1 MSRFELINVKGVV
14 DSGNSS
20 VVPLLGGATFTGT
33 AFETLN
39 YGIVFV
45 SVYADVASATDGL
58 KVQQSIDGTNWDFVD
73 NYTIAAGANENYAVN
88 PHARYLRVV
97 YTNGGSAQTTFRLQ
111 VVAKGNSK
119 PSSHRLED
127 NVTTQD
133 DAELVKAVI
142 AYRKSPDE
150 EYYDVEVQS
159 PLPSDGDSVYAKDVW
174 SDESDLGDFSGTP
187 SDLFNN
193 LHSLLTNTTANNPKE
208 IFIHFNRTIVSSV
221 VGIGAYSGNFS
232 NVRIYI
238 VNSGAVS
245 TLVYDNSSDATKYTS
260 QTIQLPV
267 TAGFNAIRVQFH
279 TTDTVTVSNFV
290 ILKTTGVVARLQA
303 VKPDNTVTD
312 INATNGG
319 NLKISLEEIESGI
332 SSNSNSQLNVTP
344 YLSNGHEGIAAADS
358 ASIDAFGRWR
368 VSNIQTIF
376 DSKQTGVGGQLY
388 WDDQEVSGSGTGS
401 SYSENEAATTL
412 SVSNTTAGKR
422 VRQSKLRFNYQ
433 PGKALSL
440 DEPVLT
446 DEGYKPIREIKVG
459 DIVFDGKGEQTEVIQ
474 TATWEDRPLYRITFD
489 DGTCVDADGEHEW
502 VTIIRQNSK
511 KGQHRIVTTKQML
524 EEYGEEPPKFARWR
538 IPAAPVLNIK
548 YKEVPL
554 DPYTLGVILGDGSI
568 DKKNEYVVLTCADEE
583 ILNYLTL
590 ESVKYEQRDFSYGL
604 KGSGEKIRALGLSG
618 KKFIDKFIP
627 KGYLF
632 NSEDVRLDILR
643 GLMDTD
649 GTVDKKDGCCEFN
662 SASKQLAEDVA
673 FIVRSLGGQAKIRQR
688 EAGYCNKFGDYVR
701 CADSFRVRVII
712 SVNPFR
718 LKRKAV
724 LWKKRE
730 RISFDRY
737 IHTIKYLG
745 QEETKC
751 IQVASNEH
759 TFLTRNNIVTHNSQL
774 ILITFNMLG
783 GATGVIKQVG
793 YFDDDNGIFLQNDE
807 GTVNLVRRTYVSGSP
822 VDNAVAQASWNIDT
836 FDGNGP
842 SGITLDFTK
851 VLIFLVDFEWLG
863 VGRVR
868 LGFVCQ
874 GNIYYA
880 HEMNAANTLTT
891 VYMSKPNLPI
901 RYTIEN
907 DGTGAADEIDAI
919 CCSVN
924 SEGGVAKLGATRAK
938 SNGNTG
944 LVVTSSGSYA
954 CIGIRLKS
962 TELDANVL
970 IETISIISRTIND
983 SFRWELQLNPT
994 VAGTFTYSSVD
1005 AYSAVEAATGASTN
1019 TVTGGIILAGG
1030 VGKDNANVEVSLD
1043 LPYSLGSNIAGTP
1056 DELVLVLYNYTASV
1070 TIDAVMGW
1078 RELL

>member
-20 VVPLLGGATFTGT
+20 IVPLTGGATFTGD

-58 KVQQSIDGTNWDFVD
+58 HVQQSIDGVNWDFED
-73 NYTIAAGANENYAVN
+73 HFTIAAGANENYGIN
-88 PHARYLRVV
+88 PHARYLRIV

-111 VVAKGNSK
+111 VIAKGNSK
-119 PSSHRLED
+119 PSSHRLQD
-127 NVTTQD
+127 TVTTQD
-133 DAELVKAVI
+133 DAELVKSVL

-150 EYYDVEVQS
+150 EYFDVDVQS

-193 LHSLLTNTTANNPKE
+193 LHSIISDTTANNPKE
-208 IFIHFNRTIVSSV
+208 MLLHFNRTIVSNV
-221 VGIGAYSGNFS
+221 VGLGAYSGDFS

-238 VNSGAVS
+238 VNSGSVS
-245 TLVYDNSSDATKYTS
+245 TLVYDNSADATKRTS

-267 TAGFNAIRVQFH
+267 TAGFNAIRIQFH
-279 TTDTVTVSNFV
+279 TADTVTISNIV
-290 ILKTTGVVARLQA
+290 ILKTSSVVARLQA
-303 VKPDNTVTD
+303 TKPDNTVTD

-319 NLKISLEEIESGI
+319 NLKVSLEEIESGI

-344 YLSNGHEGIAAADS
+344 YLSNGNEGIAAADS

-376 DSKQTGVGGQLY
+376 DSKQTGVGCQLY
-388 WDDQEVSGSGTGS
+388 WDDQEVSGGGTGS

-433 PGKALSL
+433 PGK
-440 DEPVLT
+440 
-446 DEGYKPIREIKVG
+446 
-459 DIVFDGKGEQTEVIQ
+459 
-474 TATWEDRPLYRITFD
+474 
-489 DGTCVDADGEHEW
+489 
-502 VTIIRQNSK
+502 
-511 KGQHRIVTTKQML
+511 
-524 EEYGEEPPKFARWR
+524 
-538 IPAAPVLNIK
+538 
-548 YKEVPL
+548 
-554 DPYTLGVILGDGSI
+554 
-568 DKKNEYVVLTCADEE
+568 
-583 ILNYLTL
+583 
-590 ESVKYEQRDFSYGL
+590 
-604 KGSGEKIRALGLSG
+604 
-618 KKFIDKFIP
+618 
-627 KGYLF
+627 
-632 NSEDVRLDILR
+632 
-643 GLMDTD
+643 
-649 GTVDKKDGCCEFN
+649 
-662 SASKQLAEDVA
+662 
-673 FIVRSLGGQAKIRQR
+673 
-688 EAGYCNKFGDYVR
+688 
-701 CADSFRVRVII
+701 
-712 SVNPFR
+712 
-718 LKRKAV
+718 
-724 LWKKRE
+724 
-730 RISFDRY
+730 
-737 IHTIKYLG
+737 
-745 QEETKC
+745 
-751 IQVASNEH
+751 
-759 TFLTRNNIVTHNSQL
+759 SQL

-783 GATGVIKQVG
+783 GATGIIKQVG
-793 YFDDDNGIFLQNDE
+793 YFDDQNGIFLQNDE

-863 VGRVR
+863 VGRIR

-907 DGTGAADEIDAI
+907 DGTGAADEIDSI

-924 SEGGVAKLGATRAK
+924 SEGGVAKLGATHAK
-938 SNGNTG
+938 SNGPSG
-944 LVVTSSGSYA
+944 LVITSSGSYA
-954 CIGIRLKS
+954 GIGIRLKS

-970 IETISIISRTIND
+970 VETISIISRTIND
-983 SFRWELQLNPT
+983 SFRWELVLNPT

-1005 AYSAVEAATGASTN
+1005 AYSAVEAAIGASTN
-1019 TVTGGIILAGG
+1019 TVTGGIILTGG

-1056 DELVLVLYNYTASV
+1056 DELVLLIYNYTASV

>member
-20 VVPLLGGATFTGT
+20 IVPLSGGATFTGD

-58 KVQQSIDGTNWDFVD
+58 KVQQSIDGTNWDFAD

-111 VVAKGNSK
+111 VIAKGNSK

-133 DAELVKAVI
+133 DAELNKTI
-142 AYRKSPDE
+142 LAYRRYPDE
-150 EYYDVEVQS
+150 LYTNVNVYN
-159 PLPSDGDSVYAKDVW
+159 PLPVDGDSVFCKDIIQ
-174 SDESDLGDFSGTP
+174 SESDMGNFNGVP
-187 SDLFNN
+187 SDLIGDND
-193 LHSLLTNTTANNPKE
+193 STISDTTANNPKE
-208 IFIHFNRTIVSSV
+208 IILVFNRTIITTILS
-221 VGIGAYSGNFS
+221 IGAYSGDFS
-232 NVRIYI
+232 NVKIDI
-238 VNSGAVS
+238 VLPDD
-245 TLVYDNSSDATKYTS
+245 TLLNVIDDSADGTKMNYHTYNF
-260 QTIQLPV
+260 PFV
-267 TAGFNAIRVQFH
+267 AGFHRLKLSFA
-279 TTDTVTVSNFV
+279 TTDTVSLSYMFIPVLTYNIS
-290 ILKTTGVVARLQA
+290 RLQA
-303 VKPDNTVTD
+303 VKPDNTVVD

-344 YLSNGHEGIAAADS
+344 YLSNGNEGIAAADS

-376 DSKQTGVGGQLY
+376 DSKQTGVGAQLY
-388 WDDQEVSGSGTGS
+388 WDDQEVSGGGTGS

-433 PGKALSL
+433 PGKALGL

-446 DEGYKPIREIKVG
+446 DEGYKSIREIKIG

-489 DGTCVDADGEHEW
+489 DGTWVDADGEHDW
-502 VTIIRQNSK
+502 VTTIRQNSK
-511 KGQHRIVTTKQML
+511 KGQQRIVTTQQML
-524 EEYGEEPPKFARWR
+524 EEYGEEPPQFARWR

-688 EAGYCNKFGDYVR
+688 EAGYYNKFGDYVR

-774 ILITFNMLG
+774 ILLTFNMLG
-783 GATGVIKQVG
+783 GATGIIKQVG
-793 YFDDDNGIFLQNDE
+793 YFDDQNGMFLQNDE
-807 GTVNLVRRTYVSGSP
+807 GTINLVRRTYVSGSA

-842 SGITLDFTK
+842 SGVTLDFTK
-851 VLIFLVDFEWLG
+851 VQILFMDFEWLG

-868 LGFVCQ
+868 MGFVVD
-874 GNIYYA
+874 GKIYYA
-880 HEMNAANTLTT
+880 HEMDHANVITT

-901 RYTIEN
+901 RYTLEN

-938 SNGNTG
+938 TNGNTG
-944 LVVTSSGSYA
+944 LVVTSSALRA
-954 CIGIRLKS
+954 CIGLRLKT

-970 IETISIISRTIND
+970 LETISIISRTIND

-1005 AYSAVEAATGASTN
+1005 AYSAVEAAIGATAN
-1019 TVTGGIILAGG
+1019 TVTSGIILASG

-1043 LPYSLGSNIAGTP
+1043 LPYSLGSDISGTP
-1056 DELVLVLYNYTASV
+1056 DEIVLVIYNYTASA
-1070 TIDAVMGW
+1070 TIDAALGW